1 MNKLGEIKLSTSPE
15 ETRTTVIGEIVYNFR
30 QLWNT
35 IGFWTIDII
44 TEDSITLVT
53 GVKLVSGLFLLK
65 QYTNIPF
72 DIKIDS
78 SVDPTRFDIA
88 GYILEVYSK

>member
-1 MNKLGEIKLSTSPE
+1 MSKLGEIKLSLSPE
-15 ETRTTVIGEIVYNFR
+15 ETRTTIIEEVVYNFR

-35 IGFWTIDII
+35 LGFWTIDIL
-44 TEDSITLVT
+44 TEDSTVLVA
-53 GVKLVSGLFLLK
+53 GIKLVSGLFILQ

-78 SVDPTRFDIA
+78 VIDPTRFDIED
-88 GYILEVYSK
+88 YILEVYSK